1 MPRRR
6 SRWRPGTGR
15 GIVLRPPILPPYGS
29 VFLAAYVVLLAVT
42 TYFRLRRPHDL
53 VDSLF
58 HWLWIVSP
66 LLGRISFFRLE
77 LRGDGMLW
85 RFGLVTHTAAWN
97 EIDRITVDPHTE
109 EAFVYR
115 KGDAEKSLLP
125 VQLLSFDDE
134 LTAMALWHEQDL
146 LQDGGPQPPGSSA
159 PGIPWKRLGMHPG
172 MLLLYVLALCAAFVL
187 VLVGAFQG
195 NPKMIVAGVALAV
208 AVLPRFWFPALRV
221 DDVGI
226 HIRRWPLPRWH
237 SFAWRDVASVHG
249 GTEARPLRLRDAAGT
264 WHRTAIVV
272 DRVDFFALRAALAA
286 RSAEAVFA

>member
-1 MPRRR
+1 M
-6 SRWRPGTGR
+6 
-15 GIVLRPPILPPYGS
+15 RPPILPPYGS

-115 KGDAEKSLLP
+115 KGDAETSLLP

-146 LQDGGPQPPGSSA
+146 LQDGGPNLLAPRRPASRGS
-159 PGIPWKRLGMHPG
+159 G
-172 MLLLYVLALCAAFVL
+172 L
-187 VLVGAFQG
+187 VCTRGCC
-195 NPKMIVAGVALAV
+195 
-208 AVLPRFWFPALRV
+208 
-221 DDVGI
+221 
-226 HIRRWPLPRWH
+226 
-237 SFAWRDVASVHG
+237 SCTCS
-249 GTEARPLRLRDAAGT
+249 
-264 WHRTAIVV
+264 
-272 DRVDFFALRAALAA
+272 
-286 RSAEAVFA
+286 RSAQRSSWSSSEPSRESRR